1 MNKFMCKTTIKDIL
15 SGEFLKKGWFKRQYK
30 VVGLIALL
38 IFLYIY
44 CDYLGQMQ
52 QHKLS
57 TCKKELQDAQ
67 FVYTTLNTQL
77 VSSTRQSA
85 ISEELNERGSRI
97 KESRKAATRI
107 E

>member
-1 MNKFMCKTTIKDIL
+1 MALRDLIREIL
-15 SGEFLKKGWFKRQYK
+15 SGEFLKKGWFKEQLK
-30 VVGLIALL
+30 IVVLIASL

-57 TCKKELQDAQ
+57 TLQKELQDAHYIQ
-67 FVYTTLNTQL
+67 TTLNAEL

-85 ISEELNERGSRI
+85 ISQSLSERGSKV
-97 KESRKAATRI
+97 KESKTAPTRI